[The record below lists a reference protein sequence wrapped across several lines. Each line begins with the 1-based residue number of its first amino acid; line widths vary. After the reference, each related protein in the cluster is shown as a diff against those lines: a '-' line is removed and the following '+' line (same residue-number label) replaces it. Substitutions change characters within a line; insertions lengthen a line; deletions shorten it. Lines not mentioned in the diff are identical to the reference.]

1 MPRRPSELSDHE
13 VMDVIRGDLYRRFMV
28 IFEYTHRITG
38 EVPLQPSNEIRL
50 ALNHISD
57 ALQIQT
63 VTEIKRSITNAQ
75 GHIMLAT
82 IDCFMISI
90 ISRLE
95 FLSNFIEGLKKI
107 NVSVPS
113 IFDTQLSLIR
123 SLRDQ
128 FRPRLGE
135 ARKDH
140 QGRQLADLESLS
152 QTYNFLT
159 ILLTQCNSLYEEL
172 LDKFPAEELIRGRAR
187 QIWERAGR
195 PFGRADEHW
204 LRAEAEIF
212 SKGRA

>member
-1 MPRRPSELSDHE
+1 
-13 VMDVIRGDLYRRFMV
+13 
-28 IFEYTHRITG
+28 
-38 EVPLQPSNEIRL
+38 
-50 ALNHISD
+50 
-57 ALQIQT
+57 
-63 VTEIKRSITNAQ
+63 
-75 GHIMLAT
+75 MLAT

-204 LRAEAEIF
+204 FRAEAEIF
-212 SKGRA
+212 SKGRAEA